1 MLGGLWGHGVMGC
14 GNFSLIF
21 VWWVGR
27 VGGINLVMVLEI
39 SDFSLL
45 LMLGFFE
52 VFFFFF
58 F

>member
-1 MLGGLWGHGVMGC
+1 MVGRKGCWGGGYGVMGC

-45 LMLGFFE
+45 LIRIL
-52 VFFFFF
+52 
-58 F
+58 